1 MTSCADGYAAGD
13 FLFDYDSWDFK
24 REWYLV
30 HNDDVV
36 ITNLVVG
43 NLLRD
48 KGME

>member
-1 MTSCADGYAAGD
+1 MVTLLVNFYSTTIHGD
-13 FLFDYDSWDFK
+13 VK

-43 NLLRD
+43 NLLLD
-48 KGME
+48 KGTE